1 MLVFVWNV
9 FFCQSQKPAVKLE
22 RVSVKKNN
30 YSDNINNSVNDKVYV
45 TLLVCMYACVCVCW
59 IILVSPGR
67 RPDRKR
73 PHARTRATFALVP
86 LTSLSSITTTTTTN
100 RCYLL
105 LLLLYSR
112 KLYKCYL
119 LPRISPAF
127 HFLVRS
133 STSHRNR
140 KFQTLSLSR
149 ARFSRSLSFNNQLK
163 PTNQPQPTTED
174 TLLL

>member
-45 TLLVCMYACVCVCW
+45 TLLVCMYACVCVCVCVCW
-59 IILVSPGR
+59 IILVSTGR
-67 RPDRKR
+67 RPDWKR

-105 LLLLYSR
+105 LLLYSK

-140 KFQTLSLSR
+140 KFQTLSFSLSR
-149 ARFSRSLSFNNQLK
+149 ALLSVALFQ
-163 PTNQPQPTTED
+163 
-174 TLLL
+174 